1 MGDLGAWLV
10 RFGEIFDE
18 IQNCGDAVTLSL
30 DTAFSAPMEVS
41 CPQRVLR
48 RGNRDTWRLMI
59 LLRVSH
65 CDRILSSE
73 R

>member
-30 DTAFSAPMEVS
+30 ETAFSAPMEVS
-41 CPQRVLR
+41 CSSTGVGS
-48 RGNRDTWRLMI
+48 RGKT
-59 LLRVSH
+59 
-65 CDRILSSE
+65 
-73 R
+73 